1 MNQNTSGLEP
11 RAASLIAAINHNAD
25 LLEKHLTEGVFVH
38 EQQEPSKT
46 WAVTHHL
53 GSLRPLIECYD
64 SSGNRIGHAVNRA
77 TQTLSFCEI
86 FFAVPMSGVAI
97 LRF

>member
-1 MNQNTSGLEP
+1 MLTIIDAMSREIID
-11 RAASLIAAINHNAD
+11 AVNHNAD
-25 LLEKHLTEGVFVH
+25 LLEQHLQEGVFVH

-64 SSGNRIGHAVNRA
+64 SNGNCIGHAVNRV

>member
-1 MNQNTSGLEP
+1 MQNIINT
-11 RAASLIAAINHNAD
+11 INHNAD
-25 LLEKHLTEGVFVH
+25 LLEKHLQEGVFVH

-46 WAVTHHL
+46 WAVTHYL

-64 SSGNRIGHAVNRA
+64 SSGNRIGHAVNRE
-77 TQTLSFCEI
+77 TQTFEYAEI
-86 FFAVPMSGVAI
+86 VFIVPMSGTAI